1 MRPGGGAWG
10 EARGRGSHNHYM
22 STVHLQLASVHED
35 LQQRELR
42 WSNTLTRYRRKIEL
56 LENQNKELQS
66 DLKVMEQE
74 RLKWWQ
80 KQVTVSYW

>member
-10 EARGRGSHNHYM
+10 EARGRGSHNQYM